1 MLREGLGVVKA
12 SRVLKSRRDMG
23 SNERRVAVDT
33 ARAAGQLLHREH
45 PAARHVSYKG
55 AVTNLVTEM
64 DGRAETLIVDALLKA
79 FPDDGILGEE
89 GSARPGSSGRRWIID
104 PLDGTTNYAHGLP
117 IYSVGIGLERDGAMV
132 LGVVYD
138 PSRDELF
145 SAERGGG
152 AWLNERRLSVSATA
166 TLDTSLLV
174 TGFPYDIR
182 TNADNNLKEYTALS
196 VRARA
201 VRRLGSALLDLAY
214 VASGRFDGFW
224 ELSLSPWDVAAG
236 GILVEEAGGRV
247 TDLRGAP
254 LDVDHPRLLASNGR
268 IHDQLLAV
276 LKELRPA

>member
-1 MLREGLGVVKA
+1 M
-12 SRVLKSRRDMG
+12 
-23 SNERRVAVDT
+23 AVDA

-45 PAARHVSYKG
+45 PGTRQVSYKG
-55 AVTNLVTEM
+55 TVTNLVTEM
-64 DGRAETLIVDALLKA
+64 DGRAEALVVDTLLGH

-89 GSARPGSSGRRWIID
+89 GSARAGRSGRRWIID

-117 IYSVGIGLERDGAMV
+117 IYSVGIGLEQDGAIV

-145 SAERGGG
+145 VGERGGG
-152 AWLNERRLSVSATA
+152 ATLNDTRLAVSATP

-182 TNADNNLKEYTALS
+182 TKPDNNLREYTAFS
-196 VRARA
+196 TRARA
-201 VRRLGSALLDLAY
+201 VRRLGSALIDLAY
-214 VASGRFDGFW
+214 IAAGRMDGFW

-254 LDVDHPRLLASNGR
+254 LDVNKPRLVATNGR
-268 IHDQLLAV
+268 IHDEVLAV
-276 LKELRPA
+276 LKEIRPA